1 MRRFQKWLAAVGI
14 LAMSPGLGFAAKTIA
29 PELITRD
36 KSDRT
41 AEAQSEEDAAP
52 TKPASTRVL
61 PAKAT
66 SGRSGPSNQEVAQN
80 IARAL
85 KSTNLNGYD
94 IDIEYQNGVATL
106 RGSVSNRMQNLAA
119 TKAVANVKGV
129 RRVDNQLAVN
139 AKAAPRN
146 VDAAARMPADARQP
160 IQPVQYI
167 PAVGAEPTQLP
178 ASPPPGVGAQEF
190 AAGPGMPP
198 SPPPYVPGHVPMPP
212 GYGHPGSGQSHMVY
226 DQPNLPNH
234 AWPTYA
240 SYPNY
245 AQVSY
250 PSQYSAS
257 AWPYIGPF
265 YPYPQVP
272 LGWRQAQLEWDDGY
286 WNLNFRPRTDKWWWF
301 LNTNNW

>member
-1 MRRFQKWLAAVGI
+1 MRRFQNWMAAVGI

-29 PELITRD
+29 PELITRN
-36 KSDRT
+36 KTESQ
-41 AEAQSEEDAAP
+41 AEAQGEESAAP
-52 TKPASTRVL
+52 SKSASS
-61 PAKAT
+61 AKAPVA
-66 SGRSGPSNQEVAQN
+66 RSGPSNQEVAQN

-85 KSTNLNGYD
+85 KNSNLAGYD
-94 IDIEYQNGVATL
+94 IDIEYQDGVATL
-106 RGSVSNRMQNLAA
+106 RGSVANALQNLAA

-129 RRVDNQLAVN
+129 KRVDNQLSVG
-139 AKAAPRN
+139 AKAAPRIPS
-146 VDAAARMPADARQP
+146 DSRQS
-160 IQPVQYI
+160 IQQVQFI
-167 PAVGAEPTQLP
+167 PAVGAEPAQ
-178 ASPPPGVGAQEF
+178 APPGAGVQEF
-190 AAGPGMPP
+190 AGGPGLPA

-226 DQPNLPNH
+226 DQPNLPNY

-265 YPYPQVP
+265 YPYPQIP

-286 WNLNFRPRTDKWWWF
+286 WKLNFRPRTDRWWWF
-301 LNTNNW
+301 LNSNNW

>member
-1 MRRFQKWLAAVGI
+1 MRRFQKWLAAGI

-29 PELITRD
+29 PEMITRG
-36 KSDRT
+36 KSEPK
-41 AEAQSEEDAAP
+41 AEAPGDEVAVTAKSAP
-52 TKPASTRVL
+52 SA
-61 PAKAT
+61 
-66 SGRSGPSNQEVAQN
+66 RSVAPKIGPSNQEVAQN

-85 KSTNLNGYD
+85 KSSNLSGYD
-94 IDIEYQNGVATL
+94 IDIEFQNGVATL
-106 RGSVSNRMQNLAA
+106 RGSVATGLQNMAA

-129 RRVDNQLAVN
+129 KRVENQLTVGART
-139 AKAAPRN
+139 ASRPSGDPRQ
-146 VDAAARMPADARQP
+146 A

-167 PAVGAEPTQLP
+167 PAVGAELAQ
-178 ASPPPGVGAQEF
+178 SPPGAPPEAGAGEF

-226 DQPNLPNH
+226 DQPNLPNY

-245 AQVSY
+245 SQVSY

-286 WNLNFRPRTDKWWWF
+286 WKLNFRPRTDKWWWF
-301 LNTNNW
+301 LNSNNW